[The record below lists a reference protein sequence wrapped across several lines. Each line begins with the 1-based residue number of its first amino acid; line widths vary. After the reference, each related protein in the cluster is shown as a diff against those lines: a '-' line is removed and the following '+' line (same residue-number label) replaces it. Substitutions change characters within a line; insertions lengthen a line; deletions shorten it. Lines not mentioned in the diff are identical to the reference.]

1 MRSNRFLSI
10 LAILSIAILS
20 AQAQDIASF
29 EKRITVKKLAN
40 GLTVIILERSEAP
53 VFSFVTLVDAGAVQ
67 DPMGRG
73 GLAHMFEHIAFKGST
88 HVGSENYA
96 KEKIALEK
104 LEKAYQDYDKERRK
118 NVGRDEKK
126 LVELDTAWRDA
137 NEVAQQYVHMGAF
150 EEIVAGHGGTGV
162 NAQTDSDSTMY
173 FYSLPVNQIEL
184 WAYMESERFLNPVYR
199 EFYKERDVVVEER
212 RMRTDS
218 QPIGRLIEQ
227 LGYAAYSVHPYHRP
241 VVGPMN
247 EISNVTIADARKFF
261 NEYYKPSNMTIAL
274 AGDLKA
280 EKIMPIIEAYFG
292 RIPAGDKPLDN
303 NDVEP
308 PQLGERKVV
317 LRELGNPWY
326 LEGYHRPDYRD
337 PDDAVY
343 DAITDLMSNGRTNRL
358 YRSLV
363 RDQKIAVQAGGFTGF
378 PGSKYPSMFMF
389 YAIPNKDK
397 TVEQCAQGIR
407 NEIERLKN
415 EDISDDELQSLK
427 TRAKA
432 GLIRGLGDNSGL
444 AQQLAYAQ
452 ARWGDWRELFRQ
464 VDRID
469 KVSKAD
475 IHRVANKTFI
485 EQNRTIGIIEPPMPS
500 AEKVTPGG
508 QR

>member
-1 MRSNRFLSI
+1 MRINRFLAFLVLISMTFI
-10 LAILSIAILS
+10 TV
-20 AQAQDIASF
+20 QAQDIASF
-29 EKRITVKKLAN
+29 EKRVTVKKLAN
-40 GLTVIILERSEAP
+40 GLTIILLQRDEAP
-53 VFSFVTLVDAGAVQ
+53 VFSFVTLIDAGAVQ

-73 GLAHMFEHIAFKGST
+73 GLAHMFEHMAFKGSS
-88 HVGSENYA
+88 HVGSNNYA
-96 KEKIALEK
+96 KEKIALKK
-104 LEKAYQDYDKERRK
+104 LEDAYSAYDIERRK
-118 NVGRDEKK
+118 TIGRDEKK
-126 LVELDTAWRDA
+126 LAALDAAWHQADQEA
-137 NEVAQQYVHMGAF
+137 EQYVHIGAF
-150 EEIVAGHGGTGV
+150 DEIVSGHGGTGV
-162 NAQTDSDSTMY
+162 NAQTDSDSTLY
-173 FYSLPVNQIEL
+173 FYSLPANQFEL

-241 VVGPMN
+241 VVGPMS

-261 NEYYKPSNMTIAL
+261 TDYYKPSNMTIAL
-274 AGDLKA
+274 VGDLKA
-280 EKIMPIIEAYFG
+280 EKAMPIIEAYFG
-292 RIPAGDKPLDN
+292 RIPAGDKPLDSN
-303 NDVEP
+303 NIEP

-317 LRELGNPWY
+317 LREPGNPWY

-397 TVEQCAQGIR
+397 TVEQCAQAIH
-407 NEIERLKN
+407 NEINRLMK
-415 EDISDDELQSLK
+415 EDIPDDELQSLK

-432 GLIRGLGDNSGL
+432 GLIRGLGENPGL

-469 KVSKAD
+469 KVSKGD
-475 IHRVANKTFI
+475 IRRVANKTFT
-485 EQNRTIGIIEPPMPS
+485 EQNRTIGIIEPPLPS
-500 AEKVTPGG
+500 SEKVTPGG
-508 QR
+508 QQ

>member
-1 MRSNRFLSI
+1 MRINRFLALLII
-10 LAILSIAILS
+10 LATAVCSV
-20 AQAQDIASF
+20 QAQDVASF

-40 GLTVIILERSEAP
+40 GLTILLLQRDEAP

-73 GLAHMFEHIAFKGST
+73 GLAHMFEHMAFKGSK

-96 KEKIALEK
+96 KEKLALEK

-118 NVGRDEKK
+118 TVDRDEKK
-126 LVELDTAWRDA
+126 LTTLDAAWHAA
-137 NEVAQQYVHMGAF
+137 NEDAQQYVHMGAF
-150 EEIVAGHGGTGV
+150 DEIVSGHGGTGV
-162 NAQTDSDSTMY
+162 NAQTDSDSTQY
-173 FYSLPVNQIEL
+173 FYSLPANQFEL

-227 LGYAAYSVHPYHRP
+227 IGYAAYSVHPYHRP

-261 NEYYKPSNMTIAL
+261 NDYYKPSNMTIAL
-274 AGDLKA
+274 VGDLKP
-280 EKIMPIIEAYFG
+280 EKVMPIIEAYFG

-303 NDVEP
+303 DDVEP

-317 LRELGNPWY
+317 LHEPGNPWY

-397 TVEQCAQGIR
+397 TVEQCAQALR
-407 NEIERLKN
+407 NEIDRLKK

-427 TRAKA
+427 TRAKTN
-432 GLIRGLGDNSGL
+432 LIRGLGDNSGL
-444 AQQLAYAQ
+444 AQQIAYAQ
-452 ARWGDWRELFRQ
+452 ARWGDWRELFQQ
-464 VDRID
+464 VDRIE

-475 IHRVANKTFI
+475 IRRVANKTFK
-485 EQNRTIGIIEPPMPS
+485 EQNRTIGIIEPPPPS
-500 AEKVTPGG
+500 AEKAPNGG
-508 QR
+508 QQ